1 MTTGKTIALTRQ
13 TFVGKA
19 MSLLLYMLSRL
30 VISFLPRSK
39 RLLISWLQSPCAVIL
54 EPRKTNSATVSTI
67 SPSIYHELMGPDA
80 MILVFWMLS
89 FRPTF
94 SLSSFMFGPLRRPS
108 AKKRKSML
116 LNWGAGENYK
126 EIKPVNPKGNRSWTE
141 YSLERLMLKL
151 KLQHFAHLM
160 QRGDSLEKILMLGNR
175 KQKEKRVAEDEM
187 VRQHHQFNGH
197 EFEQTPGD
205 SERQESLAC
214 CSPWGYK
221 ELNMT

>member
-1 MTTGKTIALTRQ
+1 
-13 TFVGKA
+13 
-19 MSLLLYMLSRL
+19 MLSRL

-160 QRGDSLEKILMLGNR
+160 QRGDSLESLEKILMLGNR

-221 ELNMT
+221 ESNMT

>member
-1 MTTGKTIALTRQ
+1 MRVPGQQGDQASQ
-13 TFVGKA
+13 
-19 MSLLLYMLSRL
+19 
-30 VISFLPRSK
+30 FL
-39 RLLISWLQSPCAVIL
+39 
-54 EPRKTNSATVSTI
+54 
-67 SPSIYHELMGPDA
+67 
-80 MILVFWMLS
+80 
-89 FRPTF
+89 
-94 SLSSFMFGPLRRPS
+94 
-108 AKKRKSML
+108 
-116 LNWGAGENYK
+116 K
-126 EIKPVNPKGNRSWTE
+126 EI
-141 YSLERLMLKL
+141 SLEYTLEEVVQKL

>member
-1 MTTGKTIALTRQ
+1 
-13 TFVGKA
+13 
-19 MSLLLYMLSRL
+19 MLSRL

-116 LNWGAGENYK
+116 LNWGVGENYK

-160 QRGDSLEKILMLGNR
+160 QRGDSLESLEKILMLGNR

-221 ELNMT
+221 ESNMT

>member
-1 MTTGKTIALTRQ
+1 
-13 TFVGKA
+13 
-19 MSLLLYMLSRL
+19 MLSRL
-30 VISFLPRSK
+30 VITFLPRNK

-54 EPRKTNSATVSTI
+54 DPRKTKTATVSTI
-67 SPSIYHELMGPDA
+67 SPSIYHEVMGPDA

-94 SLSSFMFGPLRRPS
+94 SLSSFMFGPLRRLS

-116 LNWGAGENYK
+116 SNWGAGEDYK

-141 YSLERLMLKL
+141 YSLERLKL

-187 VRQHHQFNGH
+187 VRQHYQFNGH

-205 SERQESLAC
+205 SERQGSLAC

-221 ELNMT
+221 ESNMT